1 MEIIGIFFL
10 FFTIIFTFV
19 TGNMA
24 RKKGRSWFGW
34 FIVAFFI
41 SPYLAMILLACL
53 GDTDKK
59 RREKLLEAEEIRQ
72 KVTNN
77 EKSVIDIKSSI
88 NKGKI
93 YFLPLSF
100 FLGLNDKVFLRTIS
114 KLTGISALISS
125 ARNSIDMV
133 CFKSFTFIGNLL
145 FILSIVYR
153 LYDILSYKVTN

>member
-72 KVTNN
+72 QVTNGS
-77 EKSVIDIKSSI
+77 KSVID
-88 NKGKI
+88 
-93 YFLPLSF
+93 
-100 FLGLNDKVFLRTIS
+100 
-114 KLTGISALISS
+114 
-125 ARNSIDMV
+125 M
-133 CFKSFTFIGNLL
+133 
-145 FILSIVYR
+145 
-153 LYDILSYKVTN
+153 YKE